1 MFSKPVFAACAAC
14 ILVFFSCGVEEYYF
28 LPQVQEN
35 RISSSITN
43 AIINI
48 PAIPEDPYYYAVYY
62 AIFYRIYTSENSI
75 LSLSPTTSDF
85 SLINSNLLSDFNF
98 LLPISNPANTS
109 STISAN
115 TFKSRNY
122 FELEFEGT
130 SASGMLPKTGGTLII
145 NFPTATGDFPA
156 ASLDSAAS
164 KLLLRSSELI
174 SPRPDKYFR
183 NSYDLRNVSNLT
195 NNINADVIGSGETSY
210 SYAAMYIV
218 AVGIHPTNF
227 SRIYSKPTFISVF
240 RLPDLF

>member
-1 MFSKPVFAACAAC
+1 MFKKPVLIASVAC

-48 PAIPEDPYYYAVYY
+48 PPIPEDPYYYAVYY
-62 AIFYRIYTSENSI
+62 AIFYRIYTSGINVS
-75 LSLSPTTSDF
+75 SLNVSDF
-85 SLINSNLLSDFNF
+85 SQISPNLFSDFNYLSPF
-98 LLPISNPANTS
+98 SNPANTS
-109 STISAN
+109 STISVN

-122 FELEFEGT
+122 FELEFEGIT
-130 SASGMLPKTGGTLII
+130 ASNMLSKTGGTLVI
-145 NFPTATGDFPA
+145 NFPTATGDFPD
-156 ASLDSAAS
+156 ASMNSTVS
-164 KLLLRSSELI
+164 KRLLRSGELI
-174 SPRPDKYFR
+174 SPRPDNYFR
-183 NSYDLRNVSNLT
+183 NSNDLRNASNLT
-195 NNINADVIGSGETSY
+195 NNADVIGSGETFY
-210 SYAAMYIV
+210 SYAAMYIA